1 MFLNKYLITAPILI
15 INLLTLM
22 LIKYK
27 RVNKG
32 NKNTIQSSFFFY
44 VREIVPSLEQLGL
57 RHELK

>member
-32 NKNTIQSSFFFY
+32 NENTIQSSF
-44 VREIVPSLEQLGL
+44 
-57 RHELK
+57 